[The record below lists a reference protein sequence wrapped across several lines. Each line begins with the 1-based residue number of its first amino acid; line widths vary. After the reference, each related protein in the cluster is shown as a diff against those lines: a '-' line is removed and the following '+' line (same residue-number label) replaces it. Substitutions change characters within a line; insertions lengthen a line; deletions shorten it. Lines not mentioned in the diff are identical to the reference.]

1 MLEQSKKCYHL
12 IIICVNKIQLCFS
25 TISNEENFQSVV
37 KQNSQLVSLLQST
50 VEMQAY
56 LLDKLV
62 SFFIK

>member
-1 MLEQSKKCYHL
+1 MVQ
-12 IIICVNKIQLCFS
+12 
-25 TISNEENFQSVV
+25 
-37 KQNSQLVSLLQST
+37 QNSQLVNLLQST